1 MDAQER
7 QDVERAFQALRPEP
21 APDLIRG
28 HGPVA
33 LLRRLVFIFMARGTF
48 TAFGWRYIN
57 TVLAVG
63 YSIQGYS
70 IQTLMFAL
78 R

>member
-1 MDAQER
+1 MPRVHGRTRAV
-7 QDVERAFQALRPEP
+7 DVEHMFQALRPEP

-33 LLRRLVFIFMARGTF
+33 LLRCLVFIYMTRGIF
-48 TAFGWRYIN
+48 NAFGWRHIN

-63 YSIQGYS
+63 YSN
-70 IQTLMFAL
+70 QTLMFAL